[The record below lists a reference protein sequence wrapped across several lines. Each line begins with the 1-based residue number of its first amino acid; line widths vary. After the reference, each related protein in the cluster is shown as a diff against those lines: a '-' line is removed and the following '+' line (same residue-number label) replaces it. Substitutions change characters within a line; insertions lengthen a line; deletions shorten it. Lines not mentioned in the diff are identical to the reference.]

1 MKKYNLSPL
10 MLMLMAAFIII
21 DGSTFALYS
30 VLFAL
35 WHELWH
41 IIILKLNKREF
52 VFYTRSHG
60 LELKTGLLSYKE
72 DATVALA
79 GPVSSLLL
87 GACLL
92 PFDTLLSLCN
102 FAIGILNLIPIWP
115 LDGAR
120 ALLSL
125 LSLKTDRC
133 RATRI
138 IRILSYIFLLPLCFL
153 SVIILI
159 KTGYNLSLLIV
170 CIFLMIGVKE
180 L

>member
-1 MKKYNLSPL
+1 
-10 MLMLMAAFIII
+10 MLMAAFIVI

-41 IIILKLNKREF
+41 VIILKLNKREF

-60 LELKTGLLSYKE
+60 LELKTGLLSYR
-72 DATVALA
+72 DDMTVALA

-87 GACLL
+87 GACLF
-92 PFDTLLSLCN
+92 PFNKLFCVCN
-102 FAIGILNLIPIWP
+102 LAIGILNLLPIWP

-120 ALLSL
+120 ALLSI
-125 LSLKTDRC
+125 LSIRTDRC
-133 RATRI
+133 KATRI
-138 IRILSYIFLLPLCFL
+138 IRILSYIFLLPLCLL

-170 CIFLMIGVKE
+170 CVFLMIGVKD